1 MSSSWI
7 LRLVLLPA
15 LLAAC
20 PGTVRGAEPAGPVA
34 SVVRPGVTVTPQDPP
49 RRLDL
54 HLDDLHLEQSTSFE
68 PRFVI
73 DLDWERE
80 MRLSLWNDP
89 QGRVAYNLAAELS
102 MVGRTGLVHGGHML
116 GVGLGTTAIG
126 DGRSPVMRLMHRE
139 RSWREL
145 SGMEKIQVG
154 TEVAVG
160 LGILWAI
167 LQALQ

>member
-1 MSSSWI
+1 MRSSWI
-7 LRLVLLPA
+7 PQIVLLPA
-15 LLAAC
+15 LLATLPA
-20 PGTVRGAEPAGPVA
+20 TVQSADPAGPVA
-34 SVVRPGVTVTPQDPP
+34 SVVQPGVAAIPQDPP
-49 RRLDL
+49 RRLEL
-54 HLDDLHLEQSTSFE
+54 HLNDLHLERSTSFE

-89 QGRVAYNLAAELS
+89 LGRVAYNLAAELS
-102 MVGRTGLVHGGHML
+102 MVGRTGLVHGGHMV
-116 GVGLGTTAIG
+116 GVGLGTTALG
-126 DGRSPVMRLMHRE
+126 DGRSPAMRLMHRE
-139 RSWREL
+139 RSWKEL

-154 TEVAVG
+154 TEAVVG